1 MKPDNLFRM
10 LNHWMDYI
18 DQQVKLSMENMANLH
33 SPGYHA
39 KELRPLDFKK
49 VLRSDPGFT
58 ITHPAHIRDEGLRK
72 CPVHTENG
80 AQTYQGN
87 NMNLRTESMKAN
99 RAGSDKLQM
108 VNLMRA
114 LTGMIETALKI
125 KE

>member
-10 LNHWMDYI
+10 LNHRMDYI
-18 DQQVKLSMENMANLH
+18 GQEVKLSMENMANLH

-39 KELRPLDFKK
+39 KELRPLDFK
-49 VLRSDPGFT
+49 VLRSDPGLT
-58 ITHPAHIRDEGLRK
+58 ITHPAHHKGLRK
-72 CPVHTENG
+72 FPVHTENG

-87 NMNLRTESMKAN
+87 NVNLRTESMKAN
-99 RAGSDKLQM
+99 RAGSDQLQM
-108 VNLMRA
+108 VNLMRF